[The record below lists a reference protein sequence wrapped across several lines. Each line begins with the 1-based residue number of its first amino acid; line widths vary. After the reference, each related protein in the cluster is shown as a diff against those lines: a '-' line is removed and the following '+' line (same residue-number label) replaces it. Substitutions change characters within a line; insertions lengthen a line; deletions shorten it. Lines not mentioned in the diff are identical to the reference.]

1 MAGPGPRPAEPGS
14 LRAAEVLP
22 VVLGLVTIVS
32 GVAAGLFSDLRLAGK
47 IVGIA
52 ALALWFVAL
61 GGLLWG
67 LGSERPLRPYVRIVT
82 FAAFVL
88 TAVLLV
94 ISLQTGPRLS
104 DRMLV
109 LTDRGQGILSGL
121 CPGAVR
127 GAEVA
132 AHVAL
137 SQLDGQFVHIELE
150 EDSCP
155 DGGRD
160 IRIRS
165 EDLVAVLPE
174 AR

>member
-1 MAGPGPRPAEPGS
+1 M
-14 LRAAEVLP
+14 P
-22 VVLGLVTIVS
+22 VVLGVLTIVS
-32 GVAAGLFSDLRLAGK
+32 GVAAGLFSDLRLTGK

-61 GGLLWG
+61 GSLLWG
-67 LGSERPLRPYVRIVT
+67 LGSERPPRAYVRIVT

-88 TAVLLV
+88 TAALLV
-94 ISLQTGPRLS
+94 IALQTGPRLNA
-104 DRMLV
+104 RTLV
-109 LTDRGQGILSGL
+109 LSERGQAILSGL
-121 CPGAVR
+121 CPGAVG

-132 AHVAL
+132 ARLAL
-137 SQLDGQFVHIELE
+137 SQLDGEFVHIELE
-150 EDSCP
+150 EARCP

-165 EDLVAVLPE
+165 EDLLAVLPE